1 MKQTMEF
8 KPEMSD
14 AELKAILTASMVDA
28 GVTGA
33 AVYAYHKTGV
43 ILRWDNERR
52 LPRERLR
59 AWNSAVN
66 EYNALIAG
74 PQQ

>member
-1 MKQTMEF
+1 MKRPMER

-14 AELKAILTASMVDA
+14 AELKAILTQSMVDA

-43 ILRWDNERR
+43 ILTSDNEGDC
-52 LPRERLR
+52 ERLR

-66 EYNALIAG
+66 EYNAVIAG

>member
-1 MKQTMEF
+1 MKRTMER

-14 AELKAILTASMVDA
+14 TELKAILTQSMVDA

-33 AVYAYHKTGV
+33 AVYAYHKSGV
-43 ILRWDNERR
+43 ILTSDNEHR

-59 AWNSAVN
+59 AWNSTVN
-66 EYNALIAG
+66 EYNALTAG
-74 PQQ
+74 PRQ